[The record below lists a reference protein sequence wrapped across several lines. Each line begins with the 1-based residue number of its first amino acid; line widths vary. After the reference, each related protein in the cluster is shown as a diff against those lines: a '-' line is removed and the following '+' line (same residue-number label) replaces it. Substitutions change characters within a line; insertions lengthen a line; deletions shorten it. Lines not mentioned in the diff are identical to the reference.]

1 MPELDPAA
9 IDALLPQTQ
18 CTQCG
23 YAGCQPYAAAIAS
36 GEARINQ

>member
-1 MPELDPAA
+1 MSDPLSGPRLALR

-23 YAGCQPYAAAIAS
+23 YDGCRPYALSLIH
-36 GEARINQ
+36 I